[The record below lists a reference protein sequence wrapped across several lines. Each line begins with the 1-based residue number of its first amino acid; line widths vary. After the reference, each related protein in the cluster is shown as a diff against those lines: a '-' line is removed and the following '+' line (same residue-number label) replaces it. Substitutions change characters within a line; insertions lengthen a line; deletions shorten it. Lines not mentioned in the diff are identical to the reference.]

1 MAGDSHFGRGKD
13 LGAAKDSNAF
23 RPGYLKLHQEKKLSQ
38 RIEALWAKL
47 KSCDLCPHQCKVNRL
62 KDEKGKCKTGERAK
76 VSSFGPHF
84 GEESP
89 LVGRHG
95 SGTIFFTNCNL
106 SCIFCQNYDISH
118 LGQGYEVEEQKIAEL
133 MISLQNNGCHNINFV
148 TPTHVVP
155 QMVKALPYAIEQGLK
170 LPLVYNTGGYD
181 SVSTL
186 ELLDGI
192 VDIYMPDLKYSD
204 DKIAERYCNAKDY
217 ATESREAIKEMHR
230 QVGDLVIDER
240 GIALRGLLIRHLV
253 LPEDLAGTQEAMRF
267 IAEEL
272 SKNTYVNIMDQYRP
286 CYRANEHP
294 PLDRRIT
301 GDEFARAV
309 KTARGF
315 GIERLDRPKG
325 FRFL

>member
-1 MAGDSHFGRGKD
+1 M
-13 LGAAKDSNAF
+13 GATKDSNAF
-23 RPGYLKLHQEKKLSQ
+23 RPGYLKLHQEGRLSQ
-38 RIEALWAKL
+38 KIEALWAKL
-47 KSCDLCPHQCKVNRL
+47 KSCDLCPHQCKVDRL
-62 KDEKGKCKTGERAK
+62 KDQKGKCRTGKRAK

-89 LVGRHG
+89 LVGRYG

-118 LGQGYEVEEQKIAEL
+118 LGEGYEVNEERIAGL
-133 MISLQNNGCHNINFV
+133 MISLQNMGCHNINFV

-155 QMVKALPYAIEQGLK
+155 QIAKALSYAIEQGLNV
-170 LPLVYNTGGYD
+170 PLVYNTGGYD
-181 SVSTL
+181 SISTL
-186 ELLDGI
+186 KLLDGI

-204 DKIAERYCNAKDY
+204 DKIAGRYCNAKDY
-217 ATESREAIKEMHR
+217 ATEARKAIKEMYQ

-240 GIALRGLLIRHLV
+240 GIALRGLLIRHLI
-253 LPEDLAGTQEAMRF
+253 LPDDLAGTADAMKF
-267 IAEEL
+267 IAGEL

-286 CYRANEHP
+286 CYRANENP

-309 KTARGF
+309 KTAREF
-315 GIERLDRPKG
+315 GIERLDGPRG
-325 FRFL
+325 FKFL

>member
-1 MAGDSHFGRGKD
+1 

-23 RPGYLKLHQEKKLSQ
+23 RPGYLKLHQEGKLSQ

-47 KSCDLCPHQCKVNRL
+47 KSCDLCPHQCKDDRL
-62 KDEKGKCKTGERAK
+62 KDQKGKCRTGKRAK

-89 LVGRHG
+89 LVGRYG

-118 LGQGYEVEEQKIAEL
+118 LGEGYEVNEERIAEL
-133 MISLQNNGCHNINFV
+133 MISLQNMGCHNINFV

-155 QMVKALPYAIEQGLK
+155 QIVKALPQAIEQGLNV
-170 LPLVYNTGGYD
+170 PLVFNTGGYD

-204 DKIAERYCNAKDY
+204 NRIAGRYCNAKDY
-217 ATESREAIKEMHR
+217 ATEARKAIKEMHQ

-240 GIALRGLLIRHLV
+240 GIALRGLLIRHLI
-253 LPEDLAGTQEAMRF
+253 LPEDLAGTGDAMKF
-267 IAEEL
+267 IVREL
-272 SKNTYVNIMDQYRP
+272 SKNTYVNVMDQYRP
-286 CYRANEHP
+286 CYRADENP

-309 KTARGF
+309 KTARDL
-315 GIERLDRPKG
+315 GIKRLDKPKG